1 MFQNE
6 HKTCQGKNLTQ
17 SGEKTILFGDF
28 CEESRGLVLVFTM
41 LEMKYVSCLL
51 LLYYLVLMTC
61 LRRRRKK
68 SLTMSHIAP
77 SVTTGSFSRGIRE
90 VGGICWDLLAQGI
103 VALDLTL
110 VMSWL
115 QLGNVTAA
123 FCPAWNCRVMDAE
136 RQEHFKL
143 FSERPFSAPLM
154 LVFWVWFS
162 KQMALCRE

>member
-1 MFQNE
+1 MNIKPDREKPYTKWWEDYPIWGFLWRIKGFGFGFHYVGNE
-6 HKTCQGKNLTQ
+6 
-17 SGEKTILFGDF
+17 I
-28 CEESRGLVLVFTM
+28 
-41 LEMKYVSCLL
+41 CLL
-51 LLYYLVLMTC
+51 PSPTPLFSIDDMY

-68 SLTMSHIAP
+68 SLTMSHIVP

-115 QLGNVTAA
+115 QPGNVTAA

-143 FSERPFSAPLM
+143 FSERPFSAPSM

-162 KQMALCRE
+162 KQTALCLG